1 MGGSLPRTSDTSAYV
16 ATALPTMPLP
26 TPTEIPTVPPT
37 TVPTPTVT
45 PVAISVGNLMEVAPL
60 YTLEGHSDDV
70 TDVVFSPDGALVASS
85 SKDGTIRL
93 WRADD
98 GSLVRIL
105 EGHTKSVLSI
115 SFSPDGTLLVSGSD
129 DRTAK
134 IWQVS
139 DGTLIRTVKNHFEGR
154 VLRVSFSPDG
164 SLIAMADHK
173 CYVQLRRTGSGILYR
188 TLAQPKCVARYSGS
202 VEAWGLDFTQDG
214 EYLITADGQPSR
226 GGSLQIWQVDEYIA
240 PLLLRGY
247 NMMVRDLV
255 YSPDES
261 TLAVAFVGGS
271 NFWLMDA
278 EDGSLLYEF
287 KGHIHRVNS
296 VKFSPDGLLVAS
308 GSRDQKVRLWQ
319 ASSGELLH
327 TLEGHVESVN
337 SVAISLDGSLIA
349 SASDDDTVILWG
361 LAAP

>member
-1 MGGSLPRTSDTSAYV
+1 MGDILPRTSDTSTYV
-16 ATALPTMPLP
+16 AASRPTMPLP
-26 TPTEIPTVPPT
+26 IPTEIPTVQPT
-37 TVPTPTVT
+37 TTPIPTDTH
-45 PVAISVGNLMEVAPL
+45 VAISASNLTEIAQL
-60 YTLEGHSDDV
+60 HTLEGHSDDV

-93 WRADD
+93 WRAGD
-98 GSLVRIL
+98 GGLVRIL
-105 EGHTKSVLSI
+105 EGHEDSVLSI
-115 SFSPDGTLLVSGSD
+115 SFSPDGKLLVSGSD
-129 DRTAK
+129 DRTAR

-139 DGTLIRTVKNHFEGR
+139 DGTLIRTVKNSFEGR

-202 VEAWGLDFTQDG
+202 VESWGLDFTRGG
-214 EYLITADGQPSR
+214 EYIIAADGQPSR
-226 GGSLQIWQVDEYIA
+226 GGSLQIWEVDEFTA
-240 PLLLRGY
+240 PQLLRGY

-255 YSPDES
+255 YSPDET

-271 NFWLMDA
+271 TFWLLDA

-287 KGHIHRVNS
+287 KGHVHRVNS

-308 GSRDQKVRLWQ
+308 GSRDKKVRLWQ

-327 TLEGHVESVN
+327 TLEGHAESV
-337 SVAISLDGSLIA
+337 SSIAISLHGSLIA

-361 LAAP
+361 LDAP